1 MSRPSKRPKT
11 AYKRLRSPLNAL
23 KNKIERLYRVER
35 WTLESIRT
43 HIRVTCGT
51 DQSPKQYK
59 DQLKSWGIKKNH
71 TCRDAAFILRLLNRA
86 RAQGR
91 PQEAQ
96 IVLFSSFPRR
106 REDIQKYIKRSK
118 LVDEAH
124 LLSKIS
130 DEEETPN
137 YIKLP
142 DTLLEQ
148 TVLETSQNPLTP
160 PSGVSGHLIPPPDHA
175 EVPPLNLMPSPE
187 LSPRSSSQWSG
198 NCTPS
203 KRLSSSA
210 SDSELDHMDLDPEPM
225 PMPPQNTVTQPTLP
239 KLVNPFGLDNPFILG
254 PNGIDGLPLDD
265 INALLSSTP
274 ASIDQFGLGFDITGL
289 GVYTHSRQLNDGSFS
304 ALFVTNCLYW
314 LICVGQ
320 EKPSCR
326 ENAPYH
332 LDQAKWYFIGMIQDR
347 SSPGE
352 ACIGA
357 LSVASVLFECL
368 GHTERLAELLGEC
381 DQVTRTHLG
390 DDNPLR
396 LTIAFKKNLL
406 QRGGGCS
413 PLHDVDRLR
422 YIHHRMEC
430 EYPKSRGPVLMA
442 KYHLV
447 WAMLE
452 NELKK
457 DRRLRDLRP
466 AKEGLEVLLKDYDA
480 HLGSTRIETIM
491 AATTLARAT
500 FRFGDAESAEEIIVN
515 EVFPRLRE
523 NFPEDHP
530 YTWEAKHRHAYFL
543 LQLAKADPG
552 PTNRTRL
559 QQGEQLLR
567 EVVRHRRRVL
577 GEGNPKSIQSFA
589 LLKFILEKQDKVTEA
604 KSLWWWCER
613 QV

>member
-1 MSRPSKRPKT
+1 LT
-11 AYKRLRSPLNAL
+11 
-23 KNKIERLYRVER
+23 I
-35 WTLESIRT
+35 IR
-43 HIRVTCGT
+43 
-51 DQSPKQYK
+51 PKQYK
-59 DQLKSWGIKKNH
+59 DQLKSWGVKKNH
-71 TCRDAAFILRLLNRA
+71 TWRDAAFILRLLNRT
-86 RAQGR
+86 RAEGR

-96 IVLFSSFPRR
+96 TVFFSSFPRR
-106 REDIQKYIKRSK
+106 REDILKYIKRSK

-130 DEEETPN
+130 DEEETPVH
-137 YIKLP
+137 IKLP
-142 DTLLEQ
+142 DTPLEQ
-148 TVLETSQNPLTP
+148 TVLETSHNPLTP
-160 PSGVSGHLIPPPDHA
+160 FSGISGHLIPPPDNA

-198 NCTPS
+198 NGTPS

-225 PMPPQNTVTQPTLP
+225 PLASHDTVTQPASP
-239 KLVNPFGLDNPFILG
+239 KLLDPFGLGHPSILQQ
-254 PNGIDGLPLDD
+254 NGIDGPTDGLPVDD
-265 INALLSSTP
+265 ISALLSSTP
-274 ASIDQFGLGFDITGL
+274 ASIDQFGLGFDITQL

-304 ALFVTNCLYW
+304 ALFITNCLYW

-320 EKPSCR
+320 ERSSCR

-332 LDQAKWYFIGMIQDR
+332 LDQAKLYFICMIQDR
-347 SSPGE
+347 NSPGE

-357 LSVASVLFECL
+357 LSVATVLFECL
-368 GHTERLAELLGEC
+368 GHTERLAELLAEC
-381 DQVTRTHLG
+381 DHVTRTHLG

-413 PLHDVDRLR
+413 PLHDIDRLR
-422 YIHHRMEC
+422 YIHHRMER
-430 EYPKSRGPVLMA
+430 EYSKSLGPVLMA

-457 DRRLRDLRP
+457 DRQLQDLRP
-466 AKEGLEVLLKDYDA
+466 AKEGLEVLLKEYNA
-480 HLGSTRIETIM
+480 LFGSTRIETIM

-500 FRFGDAESAEEIIVN
+500 FRFGHAERAEEIIVD

-543 LQLAKADPG
+543 LQLAKEDPG
-552 PTNRTRL
+552 PTSRRRL

-577 GEGNPKSIQSFA
+577 GEGNPKSMQSFA
-589 LLKFILEKQDKVTEA
+589 LLKTVLKKQDKVTEA
-604 KSLWWWCER
+604 NSLWWWCER

>member
-1 MSRPSKRPKT
+1 MP
-11 AYKRLRSPLNAL
+11 
-23 KNKIERLYRVER
+23 V
-35 WTLESIRT
+35 IR
-43 HIRVTCGT
+43 
-51 DQSPKQYK
+51 PKQYK
-59 DQLKSWGIKKNH
+59 DQLKSWGIRKNH
-71 TCRDAAFILRLLNRA
+71 TWRDAAFILRLLNRT
-86 RAQGR
+86 RAEGR
-91 PQEAQ
+91 PREAQ
-96 IVLFSSFPRR
+96 TVLFSSFPRR
-106 REDIQKYIKRSK
+106 REDILKYIKRSK

-130 DEEETPN
+130 DEEETPLH
-137 YIKLP
+137 IKLP
-142 DTLLEQ
+142 DTPLEQ
-148 TVLETSQNPLTP
+148 TVPRTAHNPLTP
-160 PSGVSGHLIPPPDHA
+160 PSGGSGHLIPPPDHA
-175 EVPPLNLMPSPE
+175 EVPPLNAMPSPE
-187 LSPRSSSQWSG
+187 VSPRPSSQWSSKG
-198 NCTPS
+198 TPS
-203 KRLSSSA
+203 KRLSIST
-210 SDSELDHMDLDPEPM
+210 SDTEPDDMDLDPESL
-225 PMPPQNTVTQPTLP
+225 PMPPHDTVKQPASP
-239 KLVNPFGLDNPFILG
+239 KLGDPFGPDGPLRQHNGLDG
-254 PNGIDGLPLDD
+254 PTDGLSVDD

-274 ASIDQFGLGFDITGL
+274 ASIDQFGLGFDIARL
-289 GVYTHSRQLNDGSFS
+289 GVYTDSPQLNDGSFS
-304 ALFVTNCLYW
+304 ARFVTNCLYW

-320 EKPSCR
+320 EKPDCR
-326 ENAPYH
+326 KNATYH
-332 LDQAKWYFIGMIQDR
+332 LDQAKLYFLCMIQDG
-347 SSPGE
+347 SPPGE

-368 GHTERLAELLGEC
+368 GHTERLAEMLAEC

-422 YIHHRMEC
+422 YIYHRMEC

-457 DRRLRDLRP
+457 DRGQRDFRP
-466 AKEGLEVLLKDYDA
+466 AKEGLEALLKEYDA
-480 HLGSTRIETIM
+480 HVGSTRIETIM

-500 FRFGDAESAEEIIVN
+500 FRFGDAERAEEIIVD

-552 PTNRTRL
+552 PTYRRRL

-577 GEGNPKSIQSFA
+577 GEGNPKSMQSFE
-589 LLKFILEKQDKVTEA
+589 LLKTILEKQAKVNEA
-604 KSLWWWCER
+604 NSLWWWCKR